1 MTSNIKTAVAAVA
14 DQYGH
19 EVNKIEGS
27 FLPFAQGLKAT
38 DATPFCVAK
47 GGELRGALMTGF
59 LVGWQSPEF
68 AEQFSKAKGKDILTG
83 TVMGTKGRTRTVEKS
98 KTAWA
103 THANNSL
110 DRLVSAFADLYW
122 EELAI
127 KREQESG
134 ASRDE
139 AEEKVKTERAEKQ
152 NANKRSPI
160 QVMTSNV
167 DSIARRLEAIKNG
180 TAKGSDAKVLGDVT
194 EALRASKDLLKAL
207 KALG

>member
-19 EVNKIEGS
+19 EVNKIEKAY
-27 FLPFAQGLKAT
+27 LPFAEGLKAT

-59 LVGWQSPEF
+59 LVGWQGAKF
-68 AEQFSKAKGKDILTG
+68 AEDISKAKGKDILTG

-127 KREQESG
+127 KREEANG

-139 AEEKVKTERAEKQ
+139 AESKVKKERAEKQ
-152 NANKRSPI
+152 NANKRGPVE
-160 QVMTSNV
+160 VMASNV
-167 DSIARRLEAIKNG
+167 DSIVRRLTAIKDG
-180 TAKGSDAKVLGDVT
+180 TAKGSDAKVLGDVS
-194 EALRASKDLLKAL
+194 EALKASRELLKAL